1 MSDQPE
7 DAESN
12 NEGEVPRVLSN
23 EEQLQLYED
32 YGNRFNS
39 QGFSPAFLEALDLL
53 TRENTYTKIR
63 LLDLTLGR
71 NFRNLVRGK
80 ILKGIRDC
88 LPPKKISYLN
98 EVSMEELIQFLR
110 SWNQE
115 QWNRTTTSQLNAY
128 IDSAR
133 EIIVSTNEAISSYQQ
148 WDISDYHVCFEDILK
163 DVFYLYAKHGE
174 IFVRAL
180 TQFIKQLCIVF
191 CTTYSIAKE
200 NHTRNTNSKKH
211 CCGTQKK
218 EKCPY
223 DAEKLFF
230 HCLNCI
236 LEYQT
241 QEYCGYALRVLTPWL
256 DCAKKA
262 LDKSNADF
270 HPYDRKHIRNQQKL
284 RMAGSKIEKNENG
297 LFVLKKCVVDS
308 VKSEISKERPRKR
321 RLVIEVTKSKKQVVA
336 STTNEVASTFH
347 QFTPFPNKGG
357 FAHYPMRI

>member
-133 EIIVSTNEAISSYQQ
+133 EIIDSTNEAISSYQQ
-148 WDISDYHVCFEDILK
+148 WDVNDHHECFEDILK
-163 DVFYLYAKHGE
+163 DVFY
-174 IFVRAL
+174 
-180 TQFIKQLCIVF
+180 
-191 CTTYSIAKE
+191 
-200 NHTRNTNSKKH
+200 
-211 CCGTQKK
+211 
-218 EKCPY
+218 
-223 DAEKLFF
+223 
-230 HCLNCI
+230 
-236 LEYQT
+236 
-241 QEYCGYALRVLTPWL
+241 
-256 DCAKKA
+256 
-262 LDKSNADF
+262 
-270 HPYDRKHIRNQQKL
+270 
-284 RMAGSKIEKNENG
+284 
-297 LFVLKKCVVDS
+297 
-308 VKSEISKERPRKR
+308 
-321 RLVIEVTKSKKQVVA
+321 
-336 STTNEVASTFH
+336 
-347 QFTPFPNKGG
+347 
-357 FAHYPMRI
+357 